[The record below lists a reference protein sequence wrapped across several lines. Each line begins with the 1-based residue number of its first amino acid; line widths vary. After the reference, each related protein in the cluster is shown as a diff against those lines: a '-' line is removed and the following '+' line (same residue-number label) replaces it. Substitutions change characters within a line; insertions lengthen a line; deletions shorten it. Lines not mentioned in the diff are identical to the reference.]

1 MVTLNLTLN
10 TPEQLHLTAE
20 YLKGLAELS
29 SVEVIELIADKPKK
43 QTASKTKIGKFEVQ
57 QPKPELKEVEEQPQ
71 PKVEEVVEEKPAVEE
86 KAEEVTNKESEIKI
100 SDLRTLLSKK
110 VDEYRDDI
118 KAKLTELGAKN
129 VTTLDE
135 SRYEE
140 FCTFLKDLK

>member
-20 YLKGLAELS
+20 YLKGLANLS
-29 SVEVIELIADKPKK
+29 MDKGQEQIVDKPKK
-43 QTASKTKIGKFEVQ
+43 QTASKPKTEKVEGEP
-57 QPKPELKEVEEQPQ
+57 QPKPEIK
-71 PKVEEVVEEKPAVEE
+71 EVVEEKPTIEEKVEE
-86 KAEEVTNKESEIKI
+86 TTSNDSEIKI

-110 VDEYRDDI
+110 VDEHRDDI

-135 SRYEE
+135 SKYED
-140 FCTFLKDLK
+140 FHAFLKDLK

>member
-1 MVTLNLTLN
+1 MVTLNLTLT

-20 YLKGLAELS
+20 YLKELAELS
-29 SVEVIELIADKPKK
+29 PVEVLELIADKPKK

-57 QPKPELKEVEEQPQ
+57 QPKPELKEV
-71 PKVEEVVEEKPAVEE
+71 VYEKPAVEE
-86 KAEEVTNKESEIKI
+86 KADEPTNNESEIKI

-110 VDEYRDDI
+110 VDEHRDDI

-135 SRYEE
+135 SKYEE
-140 FCTFLKDLK
+140 FHTFLKGL

>member
-20 YLKGLAELS
+20 YLKGLANLS
-29 SVEVIELIADKPKK
+29 MDKGQEQIADKPKK
-43 QTASKTKIGKFEVQ
+43 QTASKPKSEKVDETI
-57 QPKPELKEVEEQPQ
+57 QPEIKEVA
-71 PKVEEVVEEKPAVEE
+71 EEKPAVEE
-86 KAEEVTNKESEIKI
+86 KAEETTNKESEIKI

-110 VDEYRDDI
+110 VDDHRDDI

-135 SRYEE
+135 SKYED
-140 FCTFLKDLK
+140 FHAFLKDLK

>member
-29 SVEVIELIADKPKK
+29 LAMTTIQEHVVDKPKK

-57 QPKPELKEVEEQPQ
+57 QPKPELKEVA
-71 PKVEEVVEEKPAVEE
+71 EEKPAVDE
-86 KAEEVTNKESEIKI
+86 KAEEVANKESEIKI

-110 VDEYRDDI
+110 VDEHRDDI

-135 SRYEE
+135 SKYED
-140 FCTFLKDLK
+140 FHAFLKDLK

>member
-1 MVTLNLTLN
+1 MVTINLTLN
-10 TPEQLHLTAE
+10 TPEQLKLTAD

-29 SVEVIELIADKPKK
+29 PVINPIQEQVVEKPKK
-43 QTASKTKIGKFEVQ
+43 QTASK
-57 QPKPELKEVEEQPQ
+57 PKTE
-71 PKVEEVVEEKPAVEE
+71 KVEEEPQPQLKVEKVAEEKPNIVE
-86 KAEEVTNKESEIKI
+86 KNEVPTSDESEIKI

-135 SRYEE
+135 SKYEE
-140 FCTFLKDLK
+140 FFTFLNGL

>member
-10 TPEQLHLTAE
+10 TPEQLKLTAD

-29 SVEVIELIADKPKK
+29 SVITPIQEQVVDKPKK
-43 QTASKTKIGKFEVQ
+43 QTASKSKTEKVDESI
-57 QPKPELKEVEEQPQ
+57 QPEIKEVA
-71 PKVEEVVEEKPAVEE
+71 EEKPAVEE
-86 KAEEVTNKESEIKI
+86 KVEETASNTPEIKI

-110 VDEYRDDI
+110 VDEHRDDI

-135 SRYEE
+135 AKYEE
-140 FCTFLKDLK
+140 FYTFLKGLE

>member
-1 MVTLNLTLN
+1 MVTINLTLN
-10 TPEQLHLTAE
+10 TPEQLKLTAD

-29 SVEVIELIADKPKK
+29 PVITPIQEQVVDKPKK

-57 QPKPELKEVEEQPQ
+57 QPKPELKEV
-71 PKVEEVVEEKPAVEE
+71 VEEKPAVEE
-86 KAEEVTNKESEIKI
+86 KAEETTNNESEIKI

-110 VDEYRDDI
+110 VDEHRDDI

-135 SRYEE
+135 SKYEE
-140 FCTFLKDLK
+140 FHTFLKDLK

>member
-1 MVTLNLTLN
+1 MVTLNLTLT

-20 YLKGLAELS
+20 YLKGLANLS
-29 SVEVIELIADKPKK
+29 IDKGQEQIADKPKK
-43 QTASKTKIGKFEVQ
+43 QTASKPKSEKVDETT
-57 QPKPELKEVEEQPQ
+57 QPEIKEVA
-71 PKVEEVVEEKPAVEE
+71 EEKPAVEE

-110 VDEYRDDI
+110 VDEHRDDI

-135 SRYEE
+135 SKYEE
-140 FCTFLKDLK
+140 FHTFLKDLK

>member
-20 YLKGLAELS
+20 YLRGLAELS
-29 SVEVIELIADKPKK
+29 SVEVIELIADKTKK

-57 QPKPELKEVEEQPQ
+57 QPKPELKEV
-71 PKVEEVVEEKPAVEE
+71 VEEKPAVEE
-86 KAEEVTNKESEIKI
+86 KPTIDEKVEVPTNDESEIKI

-110 VDEYRDDI
+110 VDEHRDDI

-135 SRYEE
+135 SKYEE
-140 FCTFLKDLK
+140 FFNFLKGL

>member
-29 SVEVIELIADKPKK
+29 PVITPVQEQVVDKPKK
-43 QTASKTKIGKFEVQ
+43 QIASKAKTEKVDEPI
-57 QPKPELKEVEEQPQ
+57 QPEIK
-71 PKVEEVVEEKPAVEE
+71 EVVEEKPAVEE
-86 KAEEVTNKESEIKI
+86 KAEEPTNNEPAIKI

-110 VDEYRDDI
+110 VDEHRDDI

-135 SRYEE
+135 AKYEE
-140 FCTFLKDLK
+140 FYDFLKGL